1 MLELIPIPEEIQ
13 EDIKEDLAV
22 LNEGIED
29 LKASPFVTA
38 PSQRNGSK
46 KEVFKPPPPQEQ
58 EREEQEE
65 QEPCEAAE
73 TPPPRKKTARKKE
86 LSEKQ
91 KAHLAKMRQKKID
104 KANGNL
110 IDKGGEGRIEKTPQ
124 ELEYMEA
131 KEFDKWLSN
140 MERFE
145 KLIIKKRNAEAKQRE
160 IEDKK
165 EAELE
170 ARIRKKI
177 ALENKQKQGIREPAP
192 QAPQILQQQGG
203 GDFGEYSSLFGY

>member
-38 PSQRNGSK
+38 PSRNK

-58 EREEQEE
+58 EQEREEQE

-124 ELEYMEA
+124 DLEYMEA

-160 IEDKK
+160 IEEKK

>member
-1 MLELIPIPEEIQ
+1 
-13 EDIKEDLAV
+13 
-22 LNEGIED
+22 
-29 LKASPFVTA
+29 
-38 PSQRNGSK
+38 
-46 KEVFKPPPPQEQ
+46 
-58 EREEQEE
+58 
-65 QEPCEAAE
+65 
-73 TPPPRKKTARKKE
+73 
-86 LSEKQ
+86 
-91 KAHLAKMRQKKID
+91 
-104 KANGNL
+104 
-110 IDKGGEGRIEKTPQ
+110 
-124 ELEYMEA
+124 
-131 KEFDKWLSN
+131 

-160 IEDKK
+160 IEEKK